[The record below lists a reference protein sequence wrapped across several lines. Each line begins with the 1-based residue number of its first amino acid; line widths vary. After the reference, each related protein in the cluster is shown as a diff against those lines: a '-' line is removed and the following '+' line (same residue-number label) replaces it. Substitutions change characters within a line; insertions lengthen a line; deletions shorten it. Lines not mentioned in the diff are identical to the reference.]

1 MLTDEIKAAIA
12 EHALAVYPHEC
23 CGLIAGGKYWPCKNI
38 AALPTRDFEMDAA
51 TYALVEDQAEIQ
63 AVVHSHPGASEK
75 PSEADLDACE
85 ASGLPWVIVSLGGQL
100 DGSVGIEEW
109 YEFAPSGYSAPL
121 IGCPFSHG
129 TTDCYGLVRRY
140 YWQVYGVK
148 LPDFYR
154 ASDWWDDG
162 HSDLYTEGFPK
173 ARFVVRPRG
182 EAPQPGDVLLMRI
195 QSRNNV
201 PNHAAVYVGGDTIL
215 HHTYGALS
223 REDLYARYAP
233 YVTHVLRYREDLCKK
248 ESGQSDCTA
257 ISEQSSDAHTA
268 T

>member
-1 MLTDEIKAAIA
+1 MLTDAIKAAIA
-12 EHALAVYPHEC
+12 EHAIAAYPQEC

-38 AALPTRDFEMDAA
+38 AASPTRTFEMDGA
-51 TYALVEDQAEIQ
+51 TYASVEEQADIQ
-63 AVVHSHPGASEK
+63 AIVHSHPGASAR
-75 PSEADLDACE
+75 PSEADLTACE

-100 DGSVGIEEW
+100 DGSTGIEEW

-129 TTDCYGLVRRY
+129 TNDCYGLIRRY
-140 YWQVYGVK
+140 YWQTYGVQ

-154 ASDWWDDG
+154 PDDWWADG
-162 HSDLYTEGFPK
+162 YSDLYTQGFPK
-173 ARFVVRPRG
+173 AGFVERPKG
-182 EAPQPGDVLLMRI
+182 ATPEPGDVLLMRI

-201 PNHAAVYVGGDTIL
+201 PNHAAVYTGGDTIL

-233 YVTHVLRYREDLCKK
+233 YITHVLRYREALCTIKY
-248 ESGQSDCTA
+248 EPSASMDTSERNSG
-257 ISEQSSDAHTA
+257 AHIGM
-268 T
+268 